1 MIERGSSATTIGE
14 LWEKQ
19 GLLLTRPVVYTECL
33 WPLNEVVGR
42 ERRKRERSR
51 KGEEGKKEREGEVG
65 EREMKRERAVSYT
78 HLTLPT
84 IHVLCRSRWS
94 PYH

>member
-1 MIERGSSATTIGE
+1 MN
-14 LWEKQ
+14 KQ
-19 GLLLTRPVVYTECL
+19 NRNRLIDAESRLMVA
-33 WPLNEVVGR
+33 
-42 ERRKRERSR
+42 RRV
-51 KGEEGKKEREGEVG
+51 EVG
-65 EREMKRERAVSYT
+65 KMGEKDEEVKKDRLVVTESGYKEQHMAVSYT

>member
-19 GLLLTRPVVYTECL
+19 GLLLMRPVVYTECL

-65 EREMKRERAVSYT
+65 EREMKRERERKRMDQGSVFIGVKGRV
-78 HLTLPT
+78 PR
-84 IHVLCRSRWS
+84 VL
-94 PYH
+94 